1 MKIKKFLISLGLLA
15 IISTT
20 FSVMVFA
27 ADAPT
32 GGSGSGSS
40 GSTGSTGSSQSSG
53 ATTDQLFTRFTYT
66 NASTDKTKIGAVN
79 KLPDQPWQVVL
90 ASVVKTLLNISGGL
104 TLLALTLGGTYM
116 ITARG
121 DTGTLDK
128 GKKIVAYAIG
138 GLIVIAVSYAVVVG
152 VSELQ
157 FFTPGTAGGS
167 GSTSGSGAPASNSA
181 PGPGTTNNSTT

>member
-1 MKIKKFLISLGLLA
+1 MKKLLISLGLLA

-27 ADAPT
+27 ADTPT
-32 GGSGSGSS
+32 GGTGSGTGGTSS
-40 GSTGSTGSSQSSG
+40 TQSSG

-104 TLLALTLGGTYM
+104 ALLALTLGGTYM

-128 GKKIVAYAIG
+128 GKKIVAYAIA
-138 GLIVIAVSYAVVVG
+138 GLVVIAVSYAVVVG

-167 GSTSGSGAPASNSA
+167 GSTSSGAPATSA
-181 PGPGTTNNSTT
+181 PAPAPDSGTAGGGGTL